1 MASDLDISPLA
12 AEIILQ
18 ALRPIVTEY
27 FEIEPSG
34 GSVADIQGVDQD
46 VVSDDT

>member
-18 ALRPIVTEY
+18 ALRPIVIEY
-27 FEIEPSG
+27 YEIEQSG
-34 GSVADIQGVDQD
+34 ASVADIQGVDQD
-46 VVSDDT
+46 AVRDET